1 MKKIFLKNISL
12 EKHVEDMFTQAIL
25 VLVYGNYINEK
36 IKEQQ

>member
-25 VLVYGNYINEK
+25 VYGNYINEK